1 MSKYTEKVEKLIKGD
16 NAKDIALSNQKKLIT
31 AVKSQLALKEGL
43 KLDKE
48 EAITDAEEVVEKTLL
63 AGGKPIGN
71 ASDRDSILQAYFTA
85 KYNLEKAKEDL
96 VAHERDTEW
105 LRDALKEL
113 E

>member
-48 EAITDAEEVVEKTLL
+48 EAVTDAQQEVERTLL
-63 AGGKPIGN
+63 AEGKPIGN
-71 ASDRDSILQAYFTA
+71 ASERDAILTAYFTA
-85 KYNLEKAKEDL
+85 KYNLEKAKEAL
-96 VAHERDTEW
+96 IAHERDTEW
-105 LRDALKEL
+105 LKEALKEL